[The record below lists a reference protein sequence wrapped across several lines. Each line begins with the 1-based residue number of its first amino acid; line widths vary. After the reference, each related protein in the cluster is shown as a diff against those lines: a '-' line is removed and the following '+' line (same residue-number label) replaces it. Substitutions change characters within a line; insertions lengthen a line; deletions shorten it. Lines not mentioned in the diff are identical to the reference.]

1 VQSLTSL
8 GGWDNFKPS
17 FQLQVVTSHRQ
28 RGQLL
33 RGTFGF
39 ILFIGGTLMLRYR
52 SALAA
57 LLCAVLLAG
66 QAVAA
71 EVKFAFSGQVSG
83 YLTASGT
90 TMSTFPLGTLVS
102 GVYGFNPATPDSNPS
117 NGTGEYV
124 NAVTSLSATIG
135 ASPVMSLNLSGF
147 RDIAVF
153 DNSFLGSDGYTLIA
167 DITGNPAPGFVANR
181 IGINL
186 LDGNTSTFTSD
197 DLPLTPPLP
206 GNFSSS
212 FESQLILQSSAESV
226 LFNITSLT
234 LVPEPTGIVLLCS
247 GILTLAT
254 IRRR

>member
-1 VQSLTSL
+1 
-8 GGWDNFKPS
+8 
-17 FQLQVVTSHRQ
+17 
-28 RGQLL
+28 
-33 RGTFGF
+33 
-39 ILFIGGTLMLRYR
+39 MLRSR

-57 LLCAVLLAG
+57 LLCAVLLAS
-66 QAVAA
+66 QSLAA
-71 EVKFAFSGQVSG
+71 EIKFAFSGQVTG
-83 YLTASGT
+83 YLTAAGT
-90 TMSTFPLGTLVS
+90 TMSTFPLGTIVS
-102 GVYGFNPATPDSNPS
+102 GVYGFNPATLDSNPS
-117 NGTGEYV
+117 AGTGEYF

-135 ASPVMSLNLSGF
+135 AGPIMSLNLSGV
-147 RDIAVF
+147 RDITVF
-153 DNSFLGSDGYTLIA
+153 DNTFLGNDGYILLA

-186 LDGNTSTFTSD
+186 LDGNFSTFNSD

-226 LFNITSLT
+226 LFTITSLA